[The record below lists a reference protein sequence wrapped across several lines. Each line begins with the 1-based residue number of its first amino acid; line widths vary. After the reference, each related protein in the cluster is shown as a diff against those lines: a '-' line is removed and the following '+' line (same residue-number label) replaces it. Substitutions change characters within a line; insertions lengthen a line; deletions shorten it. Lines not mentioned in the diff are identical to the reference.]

1 MTTATGVGKHY
12 ATVTL
17 VRPPGGSA
25 ALKSLIS
32 MAESAIQT
40 AVDLLGRGTTVAP
53 PQVDDLL
60 TTVQYHDLEQS
71 ETTKAYKAVLAAV
84 RSRRSALLTYDDTV
98 LQAAIVMSADKDTT
112 LAAIKSVISEL
123 NALLTGVGKAK
134 LTHAQESTLMTE
146 IGRAVDAV
154 YEKVTAVAEQNAAMA
169 GSGSGSS
176 DGGSSGASSDGSSS
190 GGGSSD
196 SGSSGEGA
204 GSGSASGS
212 GSATGATAADSSG
225 GGLSALLPLLMMI
238 PMGAME
244 LAPIGMELLKRQQ
257 DAQAEQKEHDEQA
270 AGTGGP
276 PGPGVPASEQSA
288 GASVEDTATGSE
300 SGSVTAPPEPPPAP
314 ATQNPSTT
322 TPSGDSGRTGAAPPP
337 PSGAPPTGTVPA
349 PDDSGNPRRQARPP
363 QTVPIPAVAG
373 TGDQDYVDAGQYP
386 GEAGSGI

>member
-1 MTTATGVGKHY
+1 MTTATGVGQHY

-17 VRPPGGSA
+17 VRPPGGST

-60 TTVQYHDLEQS
+60 TTVQYNDLEQG

-84 RSRRSALLTYDDTV
+84 RSRQSALLTYDDTV
-98 LQAAIVMSADKDTT
+98 LQAAIVMSADKDTS
-112 LAAIKSVISEL
+112 LSAIESVISEL
-123 NALLTGVGKAK
+123 NTLLTGVGKAK

-169 GSGSGSS
+169 GSGSSSS
-176 DGGSSGASSDGSSS
+176 DGGSSGTSSDGS
-190 GGGSSD
+190 SSD
-196 SGSSGEGA
+196 SGSSGQGT
-204 GSGSASGS
+204 GSGSSSGS
-212 GSATGATAADSSG
+212 GSATGAAASDSSG
-225 GGLSALLPLLMMI
+225 GGLSSLLPLLMMI

-244 LAPIGMELLKRQQ
+244 LAPVGMELMKRQQ
-257 DAQAEQKEHDEQA
+257 DAQEEQKQHDEQT
-270 AGTGGP
+270 AGPGAGGP
-276 PGPGVPASEQSA
+276 PGPGAPASEQSA
-288 GASVEDTATGSE
+288 DASAEGTVSDSE
-300 SGSVTAPPEPPPAP
+300 SGSVTAPPGPPPPPA
-314 ATQNPSTT
+314 AQNPSTT

-337 PSGAPPTGTVPA
+337 PGGAPPTGTVPA

-363 QTVPIPAVAG
+363 QTVPIPASTGA
-373 TGDQDYVDAGQYP
+373 GDQDYVDAGQYP
-386 GEAGSGI
+386 AEADSGI